1 MIYITLV
8 MYNNK
13 MEDIPSKGTLSTFI
27 KDYGNDKVKLI
38 IVNNSDKSKFCEL
51 SDEAEYFV
59 NDTAAVYMCEGK
71 NLGLSKAYN
80 KAFNKALSESMDT
93 QKDFMM
99 LLDDDTYISYDYL
112 EMLYKAHVING
123 SKTKKVNVI
132 ASLVSSSGRPMSPIK
147 SFKMK
152 YKLSDFIINHGVYNN
167 IICIN
172 SGMAIRLSALEMIG
186 GFEESLF
193 LDMIDYMLFYRLKE
207 KELCRVLVMPKKILQ
222 SFSGRTKMSKEAAR
236 KRFMIFSKDF
246 MRYAK
251 LTGLSK
257 MYTATYLMKRKMA
270 MEIKSGK

>member
-8 MYNNK
+8 MYNK
-13 MEDIPSKGTLSTFI
+13 KIEDIPSKGTLKTFI
-27 KDYGNDKVKLI
+27 KDYGNDKVKLF
-38 IVNNSDKSKFCEL
+38 IVNNSDKRKFCEL
-51 SDEAEYFV
+51 SDEAESFV
-59 NDTAAVYMCEGK
+59 NDTAAVYICEGK

-80 KAFNKALSESMDT
+80 KAFNKALSESTDT

-99 LLDDDTYISYDYL
+99 LLDDDTYITYDYL
-112 EMLYKAHVING
+112 EMLYKAHVIN
-123 SKTKKVNVI
+123 STKSNKVNVI

-207 KELCRVLVMPKKILQ
+207 KGLCRVLVMPKKILQ
-222 SFSGRTKMSKEAAR
+222 SFSGRTKMSREAAG
-236 KRFMIFSKDF
+236 KRYMIFSKDF
-246 MRYAK
+246 IRYAK